1 MAKQFTLGKKERV
14 KSRKVIEQLFKEGN
28 FFFLFPFKVYYILQP
43 VSVARLIVNDSRLQ
57 ATDSGLSGSGY
68 QHSAPDSPLRF
79 GIGVGTRNFKRAPD
93 RNRIKRLTREAYRLQ
108 KNELL
113 ENIISTKIQVS
124 LFFIYTGKELPD
136 HLLVK
141 EKTKL
146 ILDKLI
152 KVVNENV
159 AATS

>member
-1 MAKQFTLGKKERV
+1 MAKQFTLGKKERI
-14 KSRKVIEQLFKEGN
+14 KSRKLIEQLFNEGKS
-28 FFFLFPFKVYYILQP
+28 FFLFPFKVFFIIQP
-43 VSVARLIVNDSRLQ
+43 ISLSRLIVNNSRLQ
-57 ATDSGLSGSGY
+57 AADSGLPGSGSRS
-68 QHSAPDSPLRF
+68 SAPDSPLRF
-79 GIGVGTRNFKRAPD
+79 GMGVGTRNFKRAPD

-108 KNELL
+108 KSELQ
-113 ENIISTKIQVS
+113 EKIISNQMQVS

-152 KVVNENV
+152 KIADENIV
-159 AATS
+159 AAS